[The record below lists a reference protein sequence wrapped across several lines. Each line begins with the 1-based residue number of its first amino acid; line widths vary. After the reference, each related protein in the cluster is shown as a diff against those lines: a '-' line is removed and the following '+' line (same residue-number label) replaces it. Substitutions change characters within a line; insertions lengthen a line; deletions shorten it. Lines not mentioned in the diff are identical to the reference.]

1 MYNLRNDTYEELVR
15 TAQVH
20 YQDEGMCT
28 VIAVAKA
35 CRCSYGKA
43 ASKML
48 AEGRKRRKGGTRTM
62 YVSAI
67 HKITGV
73 FPIDRRDLLGGYGG
87 LTTIGQAELRLPPTG
102 TYLLRVRGHVACHSD
117 GVLYDWTARRFAG
130 TGSRRQLV
138 DIIEIPPI
146 RGGAENA

>member
-15 TAQVH
+15 TARVH

-48 AEGRKRRKGGTRTM
+48 AEGRQRRKGGTKQM
-62 YVSAI
+62 YINAI

-73 FPIDRRDLLGGYGG
+73 FAIDRRDLLEGYTG
-87 LTTIGQAELRLPPTG
+87 LTTIGQAEVGLPPTG
-102 TYLLRVRGHVACHSD
+102 TYLLRVRGHVACYSE
-117 GVLYDWTARRFAG
+117 GVLYDWTARRIAG
-130 TGSRRQLV
+130 KASRRQLI
-138 DIIEIPPI
+138 DIIEVPSI
-146 RGGAENA
+146 RAA

>member
-15 TAQVH
+15 TARVH
-20 YQDEGMCT
+20 YSDEGMCT

-48 AEGRKRRKGGTRTM
+48 AEGRERRKGGTRAM
-62 YVSAI
+62 YVQAI

-73 FPIDRRDLLGGYGG
+73 FPIDRRDLLDSG
-87 LTTIGQAELRLPPTG
+87 LTTIGQAELRLPSKG
-102 TYLLRVRGHVACHSD
+102 TFLLRVRGHVACYSE
-117 GVLYDWTARRFAG
+117 GVLYDWTARRFTG
-130 TGSRRQLV
+130 TGSRRRLV

-146 RGGAENA
+146 RAGDSVRF

>member
-15 TAQVH
+15 TARVH

-43 ASKML
+43 ASKLL
-48 AEGRKRRKGGTRTM
+48 AEGRERRKGGTQIM
-62 YVSAI
+62 YIRAI
-67 HKITGV
+67 RKITGV
-73 FPIDRRDLLGGYGG
+73 SPILRRDLLDSG
-87 LTTIGQAELRLPPTG
+87 LTTIGQAELRLPSTG
-102 TYLLRVRGHVACHSD
+102 TFLLRVRGHVACYSE

-138 DIIEIPPI
+138 DIIEIPPL
-146 RGGAENA
+146 RGAEIA